1 MQEVEPV
8 QEEEEELAAYSE
20 VGPSFIFSS
29 YFYTWSCSFKFFIL
43 SGELFKPLGGR
54 LLLLLLHEGSEKET
68 STKTTQIWG
77 EEAKKEDFWVTK
89 EPAVVQ
95 LIIVFTL

>member
-1 MQEVEPV
+1 M

-20 VGPSFIFSS
+20 VHFTLLTGF
-29 YFYTWSCSFKFFIL
+29 CSFNFFFL
-43 SGELFKPLGGR
+43 FSGELFKPLGGR

-68 STKTTQIWG
+68 ETTQIWG
-77 EEAKKEDFWVTK
+77 EEAKKEDFWVKK